1 MNRCFCKVRLRV
13 RESESMHL
21 KVEDTEKIRFRADQ
35 YIKIRS
41 GSYETYTGDYI
52 VIPTAVAQ
60 VLDTDHKLLLDDVTV
75 TAIPYTE
82 VSNPSG
88 GYTVSIG

>member
-21 KVEDTEKIRFRADQ
+21 KVEDTEEIRFRADQ
-35 YIKIRS
+35 YIKIQ
-41 GSYETYTGDYI
+41 TGDYDTYDGSYT
-52 VIPTAVAQ
+52 VIPRSAAQ
-60 VLDTDHKLLLDDVTV
+60 SLDTDHKLLLDDITV

-82 VSNPSG
+82 VGNLSG